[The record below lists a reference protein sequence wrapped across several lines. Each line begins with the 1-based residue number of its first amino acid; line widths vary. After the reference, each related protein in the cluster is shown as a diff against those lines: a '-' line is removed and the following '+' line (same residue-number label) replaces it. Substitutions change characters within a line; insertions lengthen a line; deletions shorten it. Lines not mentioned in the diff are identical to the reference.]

1 MTNGAQ
7 TGPGWETSG
16 RFIPALI
23 LIVVGAIFLLTNLHV
38 FPPDWNWG
46 TLWPVIL
53 IVLGLYKM
61 VDGGGRRTSTRG
73 GAILL
78 AIGAVFLLDNFGI
91 LPVPVWEL
99 WPLLLIA
106 LGFGLLLDRIPW
118 HERLGALRPRPPAP
132 GKVKLDAVFS
142 GGKRKYDG
150 EDFQGGTISA
160 VFGGF
165 ELDLRRAVMTVDSA
179 VLQVDAV
186 FGGCE
191 IKIPETWNVTL
202 HGGAV
207 FGGYSDE
214 SHHPAPGAPGSKQL
228 IIKGGAVFGGVV
240 VKN

>member
-7 TGPGWETSG
+7 TGPGWETG

-53 IVLGLYKM
+53 VVLGLYRL
-61 VDGGGRRTSTRG
+61 VDGGSRRSNAG

-78 AIGAVFLLDNFGI
+78 GLGAVFLADNFGVI
-91 LPVPVWEL
+91 PVPLWDL

-118 HERLGALRPRPPAP
+118 QQRLEFLRPAPPAP

-150 EDFQGGTISA
+150 EDFKGGTISA
-160 VFGGF
+160 VFGGY
-165 ELDLRRAVMTVDSA
+165 ELDLRRAFMSADSA
-179 VLQVDAV
+179 VLKVDAV

-214 SHHPAPGAPGSKQL
+214 SRHPAPGSPGIKQL
-228 IIKGGAVFGGVV
+228 IIQGGAVFGGVV